1 MYELSN
7 TVVMGMVSFEAFRTV
22 DGTPVYLQ
30 IINFIKRG
38 AIAGTIR
45 DGDELPS
52 RRVLSALLGIN
63 PNTVQKAFHML
74 EEEHL
79 MESRTGAK
87 SCMTLPPDT
96 LDALR
101 REVLSDE
108 LRAMARTLRQLG
120 ISREEA
126 LRLIEQAWKEEEG

>member
-1 MYELSN
+1 
-7 TVVMGMVSFEAFRTV
+7 MVSFEAFRAV
-22 DGTPVYLQ
+22 DGTPVYQ
-30 IINFIKRG
+30 QVINFIMRG

-63 PNTVQKAFHML
+63 PNTVQKAFHIL

-120 ISREEA
+120 ISKEEA
-126 LRLIEQAWKEEEG
+126 LRLIEQAWEEEET

>member
-1 MYELSN
+1 
-7 TVVMGMVSFEAFRTV
+7 MVSFEAFRAV

-63 PNTVQKAFHML
+63 PNTVQKAFHILAAMGL
-74 EEEHL
+74 LAQSEPEI
-79 MESRTGAK
+79 
-87 SCMTLPPDT
+87 
-96 LDALR
+96 ALQI
-101 REVLSDE
+101 
-108 LRAMARTLRQLG
+108 M
-120 ISREEA
+120 
-126 LRLIEQAWKEEEG
+126 KEEIN

>member
-1 MYELSN
+1 ML
-7 TVVMGMVSFEAFRTV
+7 SFEAFRAV
-22 DGTPVYLQ
+22 DGAPVYLQ

-63 PNTVQKAFHML
+63 PNTVQKAFHIL
-74 EEEHL
+74 EEEHM

-120 ISREEA
+120 ISKEEA
-126 LRLIEQAWKEEEG
+126 LRLIEQAWEEEAQ

>member
-1 MYELSN
+1 
-7 TVVMGMVSFEAFRTV
+7 MVSFDAFRAV

-30 IINFIKRG
+30 IIRYIKRG
-38 AIAGTIR
+38 AVAGTIR

-63 PNTVQKAFHML
+63 PNTVQKAFHLL
-74 EEEHL
+74 EEEQL
-79 MESRTGAK
+79 IESRTGAK
-87 SCMTLPPDT
+87 SCMTLPPET
-96 LDALR
+96 LARLR

-120 ISREEA
+120 ISREEG
-126 LRLIEQAWKEEEG
+126 LRLIEQAWEEEEG

>member
-1 MYELSN
+1 
-7 TVVMGMVSFEAFRTV
+7 MGMVSFEAFRTV
-22 DGTPVYLQ
+22 DGTPVYWQ

-87 SCMTLPPDT
+87 SSMTLPPDT